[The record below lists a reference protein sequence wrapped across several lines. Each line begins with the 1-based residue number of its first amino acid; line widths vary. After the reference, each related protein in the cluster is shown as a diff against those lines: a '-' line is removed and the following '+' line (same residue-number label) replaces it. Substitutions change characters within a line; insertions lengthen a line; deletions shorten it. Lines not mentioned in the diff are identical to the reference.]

1 MKKLL
6 IALLLAALLCLP
18 AMAETLGQA
27 LPDFTVATI
36 DGGSFTLSEALK
48 DHDMVL
54 INLWA
59 TWCPPCEMEFP
70 YMELAYEQYS
80 DRVAVLGLS
89 VEPNDTTEKL
99 QAYADSHGLTFPVGS
114 DTEVNLANVF
124 QIETIPTS
132 IVVDRFGNVAVVES
146 GAQTSTRSFT
156 ALFDY
161 FLNPEYT
168 ETTVLDAF
176 PKPEVPSVTAEALTA
191 AGNAEGGTLAFHAPE
206 DGVTFP
212 LLPVEI
218 DGRTALAS
226 SNDGVDDTVSQASVE
241 VTANEGD
248 VLAFDFRTSVEA
260 GYDMLY
266 IYIDGTEVKCFSG
279 EHAWTSWALAL
290 EPGAHEVTFSYAKD
304 AFSAEGEDK
313 VWISNVRVASGDEAA
328 ALLATV
334 PVYPVGDALGA
345 AVTNPDAQRITF
357 DDPDGYYTG
366 MAGWVLNDDTA
377 HIQVTLTANE
387 DPDKAIVGVDDKV
400 NLLSEQL
407 TGDGSGYAMDIPV
420 DASGC
425 SVIVLAASANADDIS
440 QSPVMLVFVSE
451 DAVNAY
457 FQNSGVTWQ
466 YAE

>member
-1 MKKLL
+1 MKRLL

-89 VEPNDTTEKL
+89 VEPNDTPEKL
-99 QAYADSHGLTFPVGS
+99 QAYVDSHGLTFPVGS
-114 DTEVNLANVF
+114 DTEVNLADVF

-176 PKPEVPSVTAEALTA
+176 PKPEVPTVTAEELTA

-226 SNDGVDDTVSQASVE
+226 CNDGVDDTVSQASVE

-328 ALLATV
+328 SLLAAV

-377 HIQVTLTANE
+377 HIQVTLTAND
-387 DPDKAIVGVDDKV
+387 DPDRAIVGVDDKV

>member
-89 VEPNDTTEKL
+89 VEPNDTPEKL
-99 QAYADSHGLTFPVGS
+99 QAYVDSHGLTFPVGS
-114 DTEVNLANVF
+114 DTEVNLADVF

-161 FLNPEYT
+161 FLDPEYT
-168 ETTVLDAF
+168 ETKALDAF
-176 PKPEVPSVTAEALTA
+176 PKPKPTTVTAEALSA
-191 AGNAEGGTLAFHAPE
+191 AGNAEGGTLAFRAPE
-206 DGVTFP
+206 DGVIFP
-212 LLPVEI
+212 MLPADI

-226 SNDGVDDTVSQASVE
+226 SNDGVDDSVSQASVE

-260 GYDMLY
+260 GYDMLS
-266 IYIDGTEVKCFSG
+266 ISIDGMEVKCFSG

-313 VWISNVRVASGDEAA
+313 VWISNVRIASGDEAA
-328 ALLATV
+328 ALLAAV

-345 AVTNPDAQRITF
+345 VVTNPDAQRITF

-377 HIQVTLTANE
+377 HIQVTLTAND
-387 DPDKAIVGVDDKV
+387 DPDRAIVSVDGKPD
-400 NLLSEQL
+400 LLFEHL

-451 DAVNAY
+451 DAANAY
-457 FQNSGVTWQ
+457 FQYSGVTWQ

>member
-1 MKKLL
+1 MKRLL

-226 SNDGVDDTVSQASVE
+226 CNDGVDDTVSQASVE

-451 DAVNAY
+451 DAANAY
-457 FQNSGVTWQ
+457 FQKSGVTWQ

>member
-1 MKKLL
+1 MKKML
-6 IALLLAALLCLP
+6 IALLLAALLSLP

-114 DTEVNLANVF
+114 DTEVNLADVF

-146 GAQTSTRSFT
+146 GAQTSTRSFP

-176 PKPEVPSVTAEALTA
+176 PKPEVPTVTAEALTA
-191 AGNAEGGTLAFHAPE
+191 AGNAEGGTLAFRAPE
-206 DGVTFP
+206 DGVIFP
-212 LLPVEI
+212 MLPADI
-218 DGRTALAS
+218 DGQTALAS
-226 SNDGVDDTVSQASVE
+226 CNDGVDDSVSQASVE

-313 VWISNVRVASGDEAA
+313 VWISNVRVASGDEAT

-387 DPDKAIVGVDDKV
+387 DPDKAIVGVDGKPD
-400 NLLSEQL
+400 LLFEHL
-407 TGDGSGYAMDIPV
+407 TEDGSGYAMDIPV